1 MCEMRNKGDWTDGSE
16 PIHGASRT
24 AAKESEFYAGAVR
37 SDGGY
42 LRIKRVCIF
51 FKKHGPRFPLGW

>member
-51 FKKHGPRFPLGW
+51 LKNMAHVFL